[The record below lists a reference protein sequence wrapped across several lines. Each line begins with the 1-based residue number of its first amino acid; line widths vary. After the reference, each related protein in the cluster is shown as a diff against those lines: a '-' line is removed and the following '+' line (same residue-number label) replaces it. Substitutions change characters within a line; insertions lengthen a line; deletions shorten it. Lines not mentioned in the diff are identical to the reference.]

1 MNINK
6 ETVTSSEKE
15 TENCGA
21 LLAKNLAED
30 NTLPRFIAMYGDL
43 GVGKTTFIRGF
54 AKIFSPAGTVR
65 SPTFTLVNS
74 YRCTGEYSHVSKFI
88 YHFDMYRI
96 QSEDDLYSIG
106 YYDYLD
112 SGCICIAE
120 WCELIE
126 YALPQNY
133 IKVEILKI
141 SGDPDKRII
150 KVNYINDK

>member
-6 ETVTSSEKE
+6 ETVTSSERE

-21 LLAKNLAED
+21 LLAQRIAED
-30 NTLPRFIAMYGDL
+30 KTLPRFVAMYGDL

-54 AKIFSPAGTVR
+54 AGIFSPAIVR

-74 YRCTGEYSHVSKFI
+74 YRCSGEYSDVSKYI

-112 SGCICIAE
+112 SGCVCIAE

-133 IKVEILKI
+133 IKVEILKTT
-141 SGDPDKRII
+141 GDPDKRII
-150 KVNYINDK
+150 KVNLIMG

>member
-54 AKIFSPAGTVR
+54 AGIFSPAIVR

-74 YRCTGEYSHVSKFI
+74 YRCSGEYSHVSKFI

>member
-6 ETVTSSEKE
+6 ETVTSSERE

-21 LLAKNLAED
+21 LLAQRIAED
-30 NTLPRFIAMYGDL
+30 KTLPRFVAMYGDL

-54 AKIFSPAGTVR
+54 AGIFSPAIVR

-74 YRCTGEYSHVSKFI
+74 YRCSGEYSDVSKFI

>member
-112 SGCICIAE
+112 SGSLC
-120 WCELIE
+120 LIE
-126 YALPQNY
+126 WPENIAALLPEETLM
-133 IKVEILKI
+133 VDI
-141 SGDPDKRII
+141 SVGDNGSRTISWQD
-150 KVNYINDK
+150 